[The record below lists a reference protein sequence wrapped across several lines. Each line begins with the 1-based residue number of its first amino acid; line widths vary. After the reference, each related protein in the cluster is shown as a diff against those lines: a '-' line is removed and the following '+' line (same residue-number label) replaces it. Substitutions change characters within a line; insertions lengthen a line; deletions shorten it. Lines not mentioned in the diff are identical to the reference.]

1 MPGVMFALDSHQ
13 KQLVRVILGQKKT
26 LPGFFGPFQDAT
38 ELLDVQSVS
47 GFHKGTGLTL
57 FGKPDLVM
65 KNAKGDLAVVDNK
78 TAKKQPAEHPLT
90 AKYIVQTNFYGY
102 LLEQSDAA
110 LKVSKVGILNYEFG
124 PLSDNEI
131 LKNIEEEQC
140 WVRFNPVMTEVTY
153 DPETIVVPVLEHVRD
168 LIDQEGTPSGNE
180 GCRDCKLLESF
191 RDLIESRDF
200 ISHPYLTDRERLREF
215 YAERARRLTVID
227 PARQSLLDSVLSAGE
242 PGGVLEA
249 WTEDG
254 LF

>member
-1 MPGVMFALDSHQ
+1 L
-13 KQLVRVILGQKKT
+13 
-26 LPGFFGPFQDAT
+26 DAT
-38 ELLDVQSVS
+38 
-47 GFHKGTGLTL
+47 
-57 FGKPDLVM
+57 PDLLSLRSATKDSM
-65 KNAKGDLAVVDNK
+65 VVDNK
-78 TAKKQPAEHPLT
+78 TAKRQSAEHPLT

-110 LKVSKVGILNYEFG
+110 MKVSKVGILNYEFV
-124 PLSDNEI
+124 LSDKEI
-131 LKNIEEEQC
+131 LKNIEEDHC
-140 WVRFNPVMTEVTY
+140 WTRFNPVMTEVTY

-168 LIDQEGTPSGNE
+168 LIDQEGTPTGKD

-200 ISHPYLTDRERLREF
+200 ILHPYLTDRERLREF

-254 LF
+254 TF